1 MIAHKLVLKGGTDD
15 LVRLEQISLRVAPAE
30 YEAGARLRALAVEL
44 AKRPEL
50 AVSAVAYQ
58 DESLELEVLLT
69 SEPARDPVMIGR
81 DSTGDHCQVS
91 WDWWTGIND
100 EPGIER
106 TTQMLVAVLTCRPM
120 SPEAGTPRLS

>member
-1 MIAHKLVLKGGTDD
+1 MIVHKLILNGGTDD
-15 LVRLEQISLRVAPAE
+15 LVRLEQFARRVLSAE
-30 YEAGARLRALAVEL
+30 YAVGARLRVLAVEL

-69 SEPARDPVMIGR
+69 TDLSVEPARIGR

-91 WDWWTGIND
+91 WDWWTGIKD
-100 EPGIER
+100 EAGIGR
-106 TTQMLVAVLTCRPM
+106 TTQMVVAVLTCHPAN
-120 SPEAGTPRLS
+120 P